1 MNSHETV
8 GKPDYKSQVLK
19 KLLMETNRN
28 QALDMVCQL
37 PDIEHKIPYNYK
49 KWIIDFTEKPSNICY
64 DFFKKAAIKCYGC
77 QKPIKEEAIKCR
89 DYNLKHYLLQ
99 KPPIPAYQKNQAE
112 KNGNV
117 VNIFHYDKLKIQE
130 LIENTDNQ
138 LMSLGQDKEMDD
150 VLRQTKVDEVL
161 QQFSK
166 ILGNMEK
173 KKFFYLMEPYHYFEI
188 YDLPQLKYLSCRRK
202 HLHKGMDNLVKDI
215 SEINLPEWCASV
227 LKMCDSKREQL
238 QKDNTFQIE
247 VTTEKVT
254 EQKRMEI
261 FRAPQICQDG
271 RLEAYGRFIV
281 KRGRAEM
288 VHSFIYQ
295 NRATAEGQLSKHSED
310 PFCDEDAWYY
320 EMCSGVSLVAE
331 LASCIKTIEEE
342 NEHRAGVSTSN
353 LDGSER
359 WKNCF
364 EPCIL
369 EALKRFRHFIIRCP
383 AVYWRIVC
391 LRKVICDLNK
401 FCIGLEDIQ
410 TISRQLPSIYDIVIP
425 HSLRPASK
433 EQWIERG
440 VDIFGALISSEYNK
454 IQVNQLDYPN
464 ISSAGTMCGIE
475 MPLWE
480 PYSSYC
486 YSIDPIGHILGET
499 IRNPS
504 LIFPDNS
511 WGNVFWPA
519 AYMDLRIGDY
529 GLHVIASHAEVKPFS
544 VSGVNCSDAPYL
556 RFCLT
561 HQDPGIKDLIEEAR
575 VLSKAKI
582 NVKLREKAGI
592 FKIFNDVHRSL
603 YCDDKG
609 FFDMPI

>member
-8 GKPDYKSQVLK
+8 GESTGKSQALE
-19 KLLMETNRN
+19 KLLMGTIRKQVFE
-28 QALDMVCQL
+28 MSCQS
-37 PDIEHKIPYNYK
+37 PSDKQKIPNDYK
-49 KWIIDFTEKPSNICY
+49 KWLINFIESPSNICF
-64 DFFKKAAIKCYGC
+64 DSLKKEATKCGLC
-77 QKPIKEEAIKCR
+77 QNAIKEETIKCR

-99 KPPIPAYQKNQAE
+99 KPPIPVNRKTQA
-112 KNGNV
+112 KKRGNL
-117 VNIFHYDKLKIQE
+117 VNIFHYNTSEIQE
-130 LIENTDNQ
+130 LIEKTTDQ
-138 LMSLGQDKEMDD
+138 LISLDQNKELDD
-150 VLRQTKVDEVL
+150 VLCQTKAGEVI
-161 QQFSK
+161 QRFSE
-166 ILGNMEK
+166 ILENSEK
-173 KKFFYLMEPYHYFEI
+173 REFSYLMEPAHYFVI

-202 HLHKGMDNLVKDI
+202 RLHKGIDNPVKDI
-215 SEINLPEWCASV
+215 SEIDLPKWCASIFN
-227 LKMCDSKREQL
+227 MCNSKRKQL
-238 QKDNTFQIE
+238 QEGAPFQIE
-247 VTTEKVT
+247 YTTEKIGKQRRREV
-254 EQKRMEI
+254 
-261 FRAPQICQDG
+261 FRTLPICQDG
-271 RLEAYGRFIV
+271 RLEAYGRFIA

-288 VHSFIYQ
+288 VHSFMYQ